1 MKTDYKIASMKTDYI
16 IEIGMTPKD
25 PIWRHRVSLFGY
37 QLVLLRE
44 FIEVVKKLEDGSRL
58 AIYSKGTYKAI

>member
-1 MKTDYKIASMKTDYI
+1 MKENYV
-16 IEIGMTPKD
+16 IEIGLKPKD

-44 FIEVVKKLEDGSRL
+44 FIEVVRKLEDGSRL
-58 AIYSKGTYKAI
+58 AIYSKKDGTYKAI